1 MEGGA
6 FGSEDN
12 HPTHSGC
19 TVVRSGTGGAGGGE
33 RGQKLSRECVLLG
46 EASGHTEVL
55 GVPSDPRPQLGE
67 PQPGPK
73 HPSALT
79 DVGGA
84 QLVTSLRVPSGSLQ
98 TYLLALL
105 AGHRCHLSGV
115 VSGTGH
121 SCGLEVSSPVAKPVL
136 PGGCS
141 LFIQW
146 LGFPSLGQVQHAHQ
160 PLIWGRG

>member
-67 PQPGPK
+67 PQLGPK

-84 QLVTSLRVPSGSLQ
+84 QLVTFSESALRLPADLPSCPFCRPPVPSF
-98 TYLLALL
+98 
-105 AGHRCHLSGV
+105 
-115 VSGTGH
+115 
-121 SCGLEVSSPVAKPVL
+121 
-136 PGGCS
+136 GCS
-141 LFIQW
+141 KWHWTQLW
-146 LGFPSLGQVQHAHQ
+146 TGGE
-160 PLIWGRG
+160 